1 MDRALVEKAAMDGMI
16 ELVHGL
22 VERAQAAARQLANL
36 STRIKNGALLRM
48 ADALEA
54 EEVALTTLNARDI
67 ERAQEH
73 GLSSAM
79 LDRLRLTPKRISDMA
94 CGLREI
100 AALPDP
106 VGEVTRMWRRPN
118 GLEIGTMRVPL
129 GVIAFIYESRP
140 NVTADAA
147 GLCLKSGNAVILRGG
162 SEAIH
167 SNLALNALLAK
178 AAVAAGMP
186 EDALQMIPL
195 TDRRAIFE
203 LLKMDTGIDLVV
215 ARGGEEFIRT
225 VVEHSRIPVIK
236 HDKGLCHTYIDDEA
250 DLAMAAT
257 VAFNAKV
264 QRPSVC
270 NAMETLLVHR
280 SVAEHFLPS
289 FCEQLR
295 AAGVEVRGCPET
307 RRLVPWATA
316 ATEEDWQAEYL
327 DLILAVKVV
336 ATLAEALDHISRYGS
351 KLSESIITFNYQKAR
366 RFLHEVDA
374 AAVFVN
380 ASTRFTDGHEF
391 GFGAELGISTQKLH
405 VRGPMGLESL
415 TSLKYVV
422 YGDGH
427 VRE

>member
-1 MDRALVEKAAMDGMI
+1 MDGMI

-186 EDALQMIPL
+186 EDAMQMIPL

-327 DLILAVKVV
+327 DLILSVKVV

>member
-1 MDRALVEKAAMDGMI
+1 MTEQMTAANLT
-16 ELVHGL
+16 ELVDDIVRRG
-22 VERAQAAARQLANL
+22 AAAARQMATL
-36 STRIKNGALLRM
+36 STSIKDAALLRM
-48 ADALEA
+48 AAALEA
-54 EEVALTTLNARDI
+54 ESAALTAINARDVA
-67 ERAQEH
+67 RAEEN
-73 GLSSAM
+73 GLSSA
-79 LDRLRLTPKRISDMA
+79 LIDRLRLTPKRIGDMA
-94 CGLREI
+94 RGLREI

-106 VGEVTRMWRRPN
+106 IGEVTRMWRRPN

-167 SNLALNALLAK
+167 SNLALRELLVK
-178 AAVAAGMP
+178 EAVAAGVP
-186 EDALQMIPL
+186 EDALQMVPV
-195 TDRRAIFE
+195 TDRRAVFE
-203 LLKMDTGIDLVV
+203 LLKQDRYVDLVV

-236 HDKGLCHTYIDDEA
+236 HDKGLCHIYVDDEA
-250 DLAMAAT
+250 DLAMAAE

-280 SVAEHFLPS
+280 AVADRFLPG
-289 FCEQLR
+289 FCERLR
-295 AAGVEVRGCPET
+295 SAGVEVRGCPET
-307 RRLVPWATA
+307 RRVVPWAA
-316 ATEEDWQAEYL
+316 AASAADWETEYL
-327 DLILAVKVV
+327 DLILSIRVV
-336 ATLAEALDHISRYGS
+336 GSLDEALEHIARYSS
-351 KLSESIITFNYQKAR
+351 KLAESIITANYHKAR
-366 RFLHEVDA
+366 RFLQEVDS

-415 TSLKYVV
+415 TSLKYII
-422 YGDGH
+422 YGDGQ
-427 VRE
+427 VRT

>member
-1 MDRALVEKAAMDGMI
+1 MEQVPVPVDDIVDLVQRI
-16 ELVHGL
+16 
-22 VERAQAAARQLANL
+22 VERAQSAAYPLATL
-36 STRIKNGALLRM
+36 STHLKNEALLRM
-48 ADALEA
+48 AAALEA
-54 EEVALTTLNARDI
+54 EEAALTTLNARDV
-67 ERAQEH
+67 ERAKEC

-79 LDRLRLTPKRISDMA
+79 IDRLRLTPKRINDMA
-94 CGLREI
+94 RGLREI
-100 AALPDP
+100 ATLADP
-106 VGEVTRMWRRPN
+106 VGEVTHMWRRPN
-118 GLEIGTMRVPL
+118 GLEVGTMRVPL

-162 SEAIH
+162 SEAID
-167 SNLALNALLAK
+167 SNLALSELLAK
-178 AAVAAGMP
+178 AAVAAGVP
-186 EDALQMIPL
+186 EDALQMIPV

-203 LLKMDTGIDLVV
+203 LLKMERYVDLVV

-236 HDKGLCHTYIDDEA
+236 HDKGLCHTYVDDEA
-250 DLAMAAT
+250 DLAMAAK

-280 SVAEHFLPS
+280 AVAGRFLPS
-289 FCEQLR
+289 FCDQMQ

-307 RRLVPWATA
+307 RRLVPWAA
-316 ATEEDWQAEYL
+316 ATTEEDWQTEYL
-327 DLILAVKVV
+327 DLILSIRVV
-336 ATLAEALDHISRYGS
+336 QSFDEALEHIRCYSSR
-351 KLSESIITFNYQKAR
+351 LAESIITSNYHKAR

-380 ASTRFTDGHEF
+380 ASTRLTDGNEF
-391 GFGAELGISTQKLH
+391 GFGAELGIGTQKLH
-405 VRGPMGLESL
+405 ARGPMGLEAL
-415 TSLKYVV
+415 TSLKYIV
-422 YGDGH
+422 YGDGQ